1 MVWASKKYTNDTR
14 ESAAIYV
21 ADYLLNEHAEITVYD
36 PKVTSEQIYSDFNYL
51 GNRSDEEN
59 RRLLKVVTD
68 PKKAV
73 ENAHAT
79 PVLKEWDEFTE
90 FNWREVYN
98 SVLQLAFLF
107 DGCVLLDQ

>member
-21 ADYLLNEHAEITVYD
+21 ADYLS
-36 PKVTSEQIYSDFNYL
+36 KVTSEQIYSDFNYL